1 MASYKKLGST
11 RNFFNKKNNIL
22 PNMILKGMKLNMEYI
37 FYQDYVADVLKTK

>member
-11 RNFFNKKNNIL
+11 RNFINKRTNIL
-22 PNMILKGMKLNMEYI
+22 PNLIFKGMKLNMEYI